1 MLKNNLKDISN
12 IVLLRSD
19 KILYNLLNINL
30 YEKLDKNLSYEY
42 GMRDFYPNSFRKG
55 AIENSMNHTLSQS
68 DSKNFTLD
76 YEFDFLDSLFDDYLK
91 FDGNHIYA
99 KSEILDK
106 YSSVISKI
114 HPFNIIGYKL
124 AKLYKQNN
132 FSFTNIKEFTKYIT
146 PLALSVNKDF
156 KEYAENHL
164 HLGGANDVALN
175 FMALLSLSTNN
186 KFYDMKYTN
195 EIPRINEFSYIN
207 NGNLSFGNLID
218 ISKYCVSVI
227 NDFVLKKG
235 VRTNI
240 KRDLDSLLKYE
251 KLSMVDINFASFSM
265 IEKLADN
272 SMNLEDEFLKEIIAN
287 KKEGY
292 TTKQWFLY
300 NILLFKTHETCE
312 NRDIRKVIKVFIHIM
327 NILRSYMVMSQNIG
341 LSHFSE
347 FFGSSLRKQEK
358 NRHNNIASNVI
369 SNGTSKV
376 EAKISPDAILR
387 KDKEFI
393 TYKLAFDKE
402 IIKKESAFIN
412 NTHEKYF
419 LNTNDSK
426 RNYHFCIHFARK
438 KDETKKSNDT
448 NYCLPRFYK
457 LRNDLKKEAKD
468 INNFLYQESHI
479 VKKFDFYRKFYS
491 NITRVLEHQKDL
503 ENDYIDLTKLITTI
517 DVAGDEN
524 RTPPEVFA
532 PIIKYLRRDIK
543 KLDDFKSDYMKYQ
556 KDGHDFVE
564 NYKLRLSV
572 HAGEDFNH
580 IVTGMRKVH
589 ETVKF
594 YGMGDKD
601 RLGHALAIGLNPKEW
616 CELNGDIFVTKQEHL
631 DNLVWLYHQSI
642 EVLPY
647 YKNTDKLRE
656 KYARVIKELY
666 SYIYIPKNQKQE
678 NQKQELSCEIED
690 IYKAWKLREFCP
702 IVMFSENEM
711 LNKADEYLK
720 IADFDSEKLCKEEY
734 KKAEKIYKKYH
745 TCSSVRKKGD
755 EVIKIEYENI
765 NRNLYKYF
773 ITDEDLELIEAVQ
786 DRLIQKFCEKGI
798 IIETNPSSNVY
809 IAHIHSYDKHPIFR
823 WNPIECDDL
832 NSEDAKFNKY
842 KIRTSR
848 MKVCVNTDDP
858 AIMPTTLRNE
868 FDLLERTAFGIHSK
882 SKEKIENWC
891 ENIRKLGLEIFDYD
905 HQKSEF
911 KRV

>member
-1 MLKNNLKDISN
+1 MMLKNNLKDISN

-19 KILYNLLNINL
+19 KILYDLLNIDS

-55 AIENSMNHTLSQS
+55 AIENSMNHTLSHS
-68 DSKNFTLD
+68 NSKNFTLD

-124 AKLYKQNN
+124 AKLYNQNH

-175 FMALLSLSTNN
+175 FMALLSLPTNN

-195 EIPRINEFSYIN
+195 ELPRINEFSYIN

-227 NDFVLKKG
+227 NNFVLKKE

-251 KLSMVDINFASFSM
+251 KLSMVDIDFASFTM
-265 IEKLADN
+265 LEKLSDN
-272 SMNLEDEFLKEIIAN
+272 SMNLKDELLKELITY

-300 NILLFKTHETCE
+300 NILLFKTHESCK
-312 NRDIRKVIKVFIHIM
+312 NRDIRKVIKVFLHIM

-347 FFGSSLRKQEK
+347 FFNSNLRFFGE
-358 NRHNNIASNVI
+358 NRHNNIASNII

-376 EAKISPDAILR
+376 EAKISPYAILGNN
-387 KDKEFI
+387 KEFI
-393 TYKLAFDKE
+393 FYKLAFDKE
-402 IIKKESAFIN
+402 IIKKESTSIDK
-412 NTHEKYF
+412 TSDKYF
-419 LNTNDSK
+419 LNTNHSK
-426 RNYHFCIHFARK
+426 RNYHFCIHFGRK
-438 KDETKKSNDT
+438 EDKTKQENKIYN
-448 NYCLPRFYK
+448 LPRFYK
-457 LRNDLKKEAKD
+457 LRNDLKKEAIKL
-468 INNFLYQESHI
+468 NNFLYQESHI
-479 VKKFDFYRKFYS
+479 EKKFDFYSKFYP
-491 NITRVLEHQKDL
+491 NIVRVLEHQKDL

-543 KLDDFKSDYMKYQ
+543 KLDDFKSDYKKYQ

-594 YGMGDKD
+594 YSMGDRD
-601 RLGHALAIGLNPKEW
+601 RLGHALAIGLNPKKW
-616 CELNGDIFVTKQEHL
+616 CEQNGDIFVTKQEHL
-631 DNLVWLYHQSI
+631 DNLVWLYHQANEI
-642 EVLPY
+642 DGY
-647 YKNTDKLRE
+647 YRFSEKLKSKYE
-656 KYARVIKELY
+656 KIALELFKDIYGKDIKATL
-666 SYIYIPKNQKQE
+666 
-678 NQKQELSCEIED
+678 D
-690 IYKAWKLREFCP
+690 DMYKAWKLREYCP
-702 IVMFSENEM
+702 FVMFGDDDFAKM
-711 LNKADEYLK
+711 DEYVNPNLFDK
-720 IADFDSEKLCKEEY
+720 KKNKYYEIAKD
-734 KKAEKIYKKYH
+734 IYKKYL
-745 TCSSVRKKGD
+745 TCEKVRVNGD
-755 EVIKIEYENI
+755 EVIKIEY
-765 NRNLYKYF
+765 RDDNLDNFYRY
-773 ITDEDLELIEAVQ
+773 ITTDDDLELIEAVQ
-786 DRLIQKFCEKGI
+786 DRLIQKFCDKGI

-809 IAHIHSYDKHPIFR
+809 IAHIHSFDKHPIFR
-823 WNPIECDDL
+823 WNPIEDEDL
-832 NSEDAKFNKY
+832 ESGKRFNKFGF
-842 KIRTSR
+842 RTSR

-891 ENIRKLGLEIFDYD
+891 ENIRKLGIEIFDYD
-905 HQKSEF
+905 HQRSEF
-911 KRV
+911 RRV

>member
-1 MLKNNLKDISN
+1 MIKNNLKDISH

-19 KILYNLLNINL
+19 KILYDLLNIDS
-30 YEKLDKNLSYEY
+30 YEKLDKNSSYEH

-55 AIENSMNHTLSQS
+55 TIEDSMKYILDKNQTL
-68 DSKNFTLD
+68 NFTLD

-99 KSEILDK
+99 RSEVLDK

-124 AKLYKQNN
+124 AKLYNQNQ

-175 FMALLSLSTNN
+175 FMALLSLPTNN
-186 KFYDMKYTN
+186 KFYDIKYTN
-195 EIPRINEFSYIN
+195 QLPRINEFSYIN

-227 NDFVLKKG
+227 NNFVLKKG

-240 KRDLDSLLKYE
+240 KRDLDNLLRCE
-251 KLSMVDINFASFSM
+251 KLSMIDIDFASFSM

-312 NRDIRKVIKVFIHIM
+312 NRDIRKVIKVFLHIM

-347 FFGSSLRKQEK
+347 FSGSSLRKQEK
-358 NRHNNIASNVI
+358 NRHNNIASNII

-376 EAKISPDAILR
+376 EAKISPDAILGNN
-387 KDKEFI
+387 KEFI

-402 IIKKESAFIN
+402 IIKKESSFIN
-412 NTHEKYF
+412 KTHEKYF
-419 LNTNDSK
+419 LNTNNSK
-426 RNYHFCIHFARK
+426 RNYHFCVHFIRK
-438 KDETKKSNDT
+438 EDKTKKSNDT
-448 NYCLPRFYK
+448 NYCLPRFHK
-457 LRNDLKKEAKD
+457 LRTDLKKEARD
-468 INNFLYQESHI
+468 INSFLYQESHI
-479 VKKFDFYRKFYS
+479 VNKFEFYRKFYS
-491 NITRVLEHQKDL
+491 NAKRVLEHQKDL

-580 IVTGMRKVH
+580 IVTGIRKVH

-594 YGMGDKD
+594 YGMRDKD

-666 SYIYIPKNQKQE
+666 SYIYIPKG
-678 NQKQELSCEIED
+678 QKQELSCEIED

-702 IVMFSENEM
+702 IVMFSEDEM
-711 LNKADEYLK
+711 LNKVDEYLK
-720 IADFDSEKLCKEEY
+720 IADFDREKLCKEEY
-734 KKAEKIYKKYH
+734 EKAEKIYKKYH

>member
-1 MLKNNLKDISN
+1 MVLNNLKDISY
-12 IVLLRSD
+12 IILLRND
-19 KILYNLLNINL
+19 KILYDLLNIDL
-30 YEKLDKNLSYEY
+30 YEKLDKNLSYEH

-55 AIENSMNHTLSQS
+55 AIENSMYHTLSYS
-68 DSKNFTLD
+68 DSKEFTLD
-76 YEFDFLDSLFDDYLK
+76 YEFDFLEELFDNYLK

-99 KSEILDK
+99 KNEILDK

-124 AKLYKQNN
+124 AKLYNQNH

-146 PLALSVNKDF
+146 PLAFNINRDYN
-156 KEYAENHL
+156 EYAENHL
-164 HLGGANDVALN
+164 HLGGANDVSLN
-175 FMALLSLSTNN
+175 FMALLSVHTND

-195 EIPRINEFSYIN
+195 ELPRINEFSHIN

-227 NDFVLKKG
+227 NNFILNNEI
-235 VRTNI
+235 RTNI

-251 KLSMVDINFASFSM
+251 KLSMVDIDFASFLM
-265 IEKLADN
+265 IEKLYDN
-272 SMNLEDEFLKEIIAN
+272 GLNLKDELLKEIIIC

-292 TTKQWFLY
+292 TTKQWFLH
-300 NILLFKTHETCE
+300 NILLFKTHETCQ
-312 NRDIRKVIKVFIHIM
+312 NRDIRKTIKIFLHIM

-347 FFGSSLRKQEK
+347 FFRSNFRYIEK
-358 NRHNNIASNVI
+358 NRHNNIASNII

-376 EAKISPDAILR
+376 EAKISPTTILG

-393 TYKLAFDKE
+393 FYKLAFDKE
-402 IIKKESAFIN
+402 IIKKESTLIKKQF
-412 NTHEKYF
+412 EKYF
-419 LNTNDSK
+419 LNTNTSK
-426 RNYHFCIHFARK
+426 RNYHFCIHFIRK
-438 KDETKKSNDT
+438 EDEIRQENQI
-448 NYCLPRFYK
+448 YCLPRFHK
-457 LRNDLKKEAKD
+457 LRNKLKKEAKV

-479 VKKFDFYRKFYS
+479 VNKFEFYRKFYH
-491 NITRVLEHQKDL
+491 NISRVLEHQKDL

-532 PIIKYLRRDIK
+532 SIIKYLRRDIK
-543 KLDDFKSDYMKYQ
+543 KLDDFKANYLKYQ

-564 NYKLRLSV
+564 NYKLRISV

-601 RLGHALAIGLNPKEW
+601 RLGHALAIGLNPKKW
-616 CELNGDIFVTKQEHL
+616 CELNGDIFVTKQEHF

-647 YKNTDKLRE
+647 YENTDKLRE
-656 KYARVIKELY
+656 KYARGIKELY
-666 SYIYIPKNQKQE
+666 KEIYLQKNE
-678 NQKQELSCEIED
+678 ELSCEIED
-690 IYKAWKLREFCP
+690 MYKAWKLREFCP
-702 IVMFSENEM
+702 IVMFSKDEM
-711 LNKADEYLK
+711 LNKVDEYLK
-720 IADFDSEKLCKEEY
+720 VADFNSEKLCEEEY
-734 KKAEKIYKKYH
+734 KEAKKIYHKYH
-745 TCSSVRKKGD
+745 TCTSVRNKGN

-765 NRNLYKYF
+765 NRSLYKYF
-773 ITDEDLELIEAVQ
+773 ITDEDLELIEAIQ
-786 DRLIQKFCEKGI
+786 DRLIQKFCDKGVV
-798 IIETNPSSNVY
+798 IETNPSSNVY

-823 WNPIECDDL
+823 WNPIEHNDL
-832 NSEDAKFNKY
+832 QEGEKFNKY
-842 KIRTSR
+842 GIRTSR

-868 FDLLERTAFGIHSK
+868 FDLLERTAFGVHSK
-882 SKEKIENWC
+882 SKENIENWS
-891 ENIRKLGLEIFDYD
+891 ENIRKLGIEIFDYD